1 MTENLEYS
9 VEELYEQ
16 VRQMAATEGVES
28 QEQWDDMVEVI
39 LNQKVDW
46 AEVDNN
52 DDVVGMREELRMK
65 YKEYQKGQDKEAL

>member
-16 VRQMAATEGVES
+16 VREMAATEGVES
-28 QEQWDDMVEVI
+28 QEQWDDMVEVV
-39 LNQKVDW
+39 LNKKVDW
-46 AEVDNN
+46 AEVDND

-65 YKEYQKGQDKEAL
+65 YKDYQKGQDKEAL